1 MYRNV
6 KLNKR
11 VAKAE
16 SEKLGKLV
24 PTLDKS
30 GSNIRCDCLIEPN
43 LETSTELKDVP
54 PIPAILIFLTKKME
68 KTVEIIIK
76 NYLSRS
82 IEIQFGLTARRN
94 YDH

>member
-43 LETSTELKDVP
+43 LETSTELKEDVP

-68 KTVEIIIK
+68 KTIEIIIK
-76 NYLSRS
+76 N
-82 IEIQFGLTARRN
+82 
-94 YDH
+94 

>member
-16 SEKLGKLV
+16 SEGKLV

-43 LETSTELKDVP
+43 LETCTELKEDVL
-54 PIPAILIFLTKKME
+54 PIPAILIF
-68 KTVEIIIK
+68 VIK
-76 NYLSRS
+76 
-82 IEIQFGLTARRN
+82 RR
-94 YDH
+94 

>member
-6 KLNKR
+6 KLSKR

-30 GSNIRCDCLIEPN
+30 GFNIRCDCLIEPN
-43 LETSTELKDVP
+43 LETSTELKEDVP
-54 PIPAILIFLTKKME
+54 PILAILIFLTKKME

-76 NYLSRS
+76 N
-82 IEIQFGLTARRN
+82 
-94 YDH
+94 